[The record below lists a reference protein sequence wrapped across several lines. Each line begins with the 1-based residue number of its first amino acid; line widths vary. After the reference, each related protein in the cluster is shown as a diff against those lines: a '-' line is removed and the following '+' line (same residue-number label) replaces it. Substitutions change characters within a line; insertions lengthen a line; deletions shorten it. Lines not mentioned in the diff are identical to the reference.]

1 MRALARAL
9 LELGQPLIPVVWNR
23 QQRCLAP
30 ASPKALQH
38 LARWSGPT
46 PQAWSAWPAAT
57 GVPTPGWLLIVELVS
72 GPHNP
77 SRDQL
82 LAATRPLN
90 LQLAWLFHD
99 AIPVRWARLYGAQ
112 ANKASRCHA
121 TYMTALASYE
131 RVFCNSYTTRQ
142 HLLEFLAEQGLANDP
157 QALTQR
163 IRPLPLAEAF
173 GSERAPAP
181 SPRRASERLT
191 LLCVSTLEP
200 RKNHSGLLKALAWLH
215 AGGLRH
221 WQLQLVGWGA
231 DGWVVE
237 IMQRARALGLPV
249 AWHGRADDDTLE
261 RLYGQ
266 ADLCVYPSLE
276 EGFGLPVA
284 ESLWHRRPCLCS
296 GDGALAE
303 RAAAGGCLTVNTADW
318 RAIAAGLERLLME
331 PDLRQQLSHQAEA
344 RPFRRWPQVAAELLA
359 GLEQP

>member
-23 QQRCLAP
+23 QGQRLEP
-30 ASPKALQH
+30 ARVEALEH
-38 LARWSGPT
+38 LARWSGPDA
-46 PQAWSAWPAAT
+46 QAWATWPGAIGSAS
-57 GVPTPGWLLIVELVS
+57 PGWLLIVELVS

-77 SRDQL
+77 SREQL

-112 ANKASRCHA
+112 ADAAAQHHA
-121 TYMTALASYE
+121 AYMAALADAAL
-131 RVFCNSYTTRQ
+131 VFCNSYTTRQ
-142 HLLEFLAEQGLANDP
+142 HLLEFLAEQQPAGAP
-157 QALTQR
+157 QALAQR

-173 GSERAPAP
+173 GTERAPAP
-181 SPRRASERLT
+181 PARRAGERLN

-200 RKNHSGLLKALAWLH
+200 RKNHRGLLKALAWLH
-215 AGGLRH
+215 ARGLQH

-231 DGWVVE
+231 EGWVVE
-237 IMQRARALGLPV
+237 MVQRARAMGLPV
-249 AWHGRADDDTLE
+249 AWHGRANDDTLT
-261 RLYGQ
+261 RLYGL

-296 GDGALAE
+296 GAGALAE
-303 RAAAGGCLTVNTADW
+303 RAAGGGCLTVNTADW
-318 RAIAAGLERLLME
+318 RAIATGLELLLMK
-331 PDLRQQLSHQAEA
+331 PDLRQQLSHEA
-344 RPFRRWPQVAAELLA
+344 NGRRFRRWPEVAAELLA
-359 GLEQP
+359 GLHQP